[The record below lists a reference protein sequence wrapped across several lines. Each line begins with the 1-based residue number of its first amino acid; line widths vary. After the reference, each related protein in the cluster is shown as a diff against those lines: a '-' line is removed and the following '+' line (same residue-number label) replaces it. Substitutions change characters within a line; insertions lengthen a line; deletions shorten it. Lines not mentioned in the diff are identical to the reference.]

1 MCQLFIQVLRN
12 LLRTTATSTPQ
23 GLLVGSRREHPFHL
37 SGLHTQQSLTN
48 WHFIPWP
55 IWSPLTG
62 RTSPTVTVESLL
74 VPTVCIP
81 VPNWT
86 HTKTRKLLTPKLIYK
101 SSSTSELSAQQLPKN
116 PRAALQQ
123 LFICR
128 GSWQSFQLH
137 QSAISSV
144 LYIDILGFQPLT
156 PCACLFVGH
165 KSYNCPCTCSD
176 LFTFCPWPLQ
186 WSILELRIRFC
197 KWGLQFVQN

>member
-12 LLRTTATSTPQ
+12 LLLRTTVTSTPQ
-23 GLLVGSRREHPFHL
+23 GLLVGSRREHLFHL

-62 RTSPTVTVESLL
+62 CTSPTFTVESLL

-156 PCACLFVGH
+156 VVVPCLSDIG
-165 KSYNCPCTCSD
+165 TSD
-176 LFTFCPWPLQ
+176 LQHTSGSSVYLWLISAIFLHDP
-186 WSILELRIRFC
+186 I
-197 KWGLQFVQN
+197 